1 MDNNTYNL
9 MMQLIEGH
17 VKELEKLVSNYFLNK

>member
-9 MMQLIEGH
+9 MMQLIGDH
-17 VKELEKLVSNYFLNK
+17 VKELEKLVSNHFLNK